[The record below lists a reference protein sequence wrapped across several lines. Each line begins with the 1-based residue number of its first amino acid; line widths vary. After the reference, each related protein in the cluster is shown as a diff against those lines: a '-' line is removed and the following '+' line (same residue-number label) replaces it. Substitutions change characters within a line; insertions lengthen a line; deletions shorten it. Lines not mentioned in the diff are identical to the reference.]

1 MWIRLSDIIKRSE
14 QQGCLRSIHKTR
26 WCIIWKM
33 FQRGFSL
40 WYLVCLGKQGERNQ
54 RNIISDLK
62 HVELRYAVSVMK
74 CEDVV
79 TYAFETSWRVSTDN
93 LRETS
98 WWFQWSRVGSFG
110 VLFEDPFVSVA
121 FVFVC
126 TSVSVCVDTLSEGW
140 RVTELLVV
148 LLVHGCLRY

>member
-1 MWIRLSDIIKRSE
+1 MDSASDI
-14 QQGCLRSIHKTR
+14 
-26 WCIIWKM
+26 
-33 FQRGFSL
+33 F
-40 WYLVCLGKQGERNQ
+40 VCLGKQGERNQ

-98 WWFQWSRVGSFG
+98 WRFQ
-110 VLFEDPFVSVA
+110 
-121 FVFVC
+121 
-126 TSVSVCVDTLSEGW
+126 
-140 RVTELLVV
+140 
-148 LLVHGCLRY
+148 